1 MFLTLPSCERKKTKD
16 CKYVHEGINSRNLAW
31 LKVEHCTTVVCGI
44 ISIKFKRYFLKQRTA
59 KRTVLL
65 EGLQ

>member
-31 LKVEHCTTVVCGI
+31 LKVEHCNTVVCGRI
-44 ISIKFKRYFLKQRTA
+44 PY
-59 KRTVLL
+59 LL
-65 EGLQ
+65 SLNDIF